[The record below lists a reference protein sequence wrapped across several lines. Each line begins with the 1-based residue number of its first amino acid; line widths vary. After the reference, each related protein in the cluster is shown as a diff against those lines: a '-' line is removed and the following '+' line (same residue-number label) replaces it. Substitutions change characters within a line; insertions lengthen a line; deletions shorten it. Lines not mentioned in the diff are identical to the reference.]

1 MKNEKEFEFVGST
14 SETFHD
20 FTDSFVR
27 FNRAIPSNIKSYYF
41 EVLIK
46 VEKSMRRVEEF
57 HNKEVLQ
64 LVVGLSTKDGT
75 FFWLNPEQIRKE
87 RDDNETIYNFSAL
100 QKGDVL
106 TCCIRREKNEYSCRL
121 WRNGS
126 PYGPC
131 RFIGCER
138 ILYPTVGLNTNRV
151 FVEVNLG
158 KRMKGKLL
166 DY

>member
-1 MKNEKEFEFVGST
+1 MNNEEELEFVGTS
-14 SETFHD
+14 SETFHN

-27 FNRAIPSNIKSYYF
+27 FNRAIPSNTKSYYF
-41 EVLIK
+41 EVLVK
-46 VEKSMRRVEEF
+46 GEKAIRRVEEF
-57 HNKEVLQ
+57 HNKEILQ
-64 LVVGLSTKDGT
+64 LVVGLSTKDET
-75 FFWLNPEQIRKE
+75 FFWLNPERRRKE
-87 RDDNETIYNFSAL
+87 YDDNRTEFNFAEL
-100 QKGDVL
+100 RKGDVL

-126 PYGPC
+126 SYGPC

-158 KRMKGKLL
+158 HRIKGKLF